1 MLKNDLSALFLLK
14 GWMDYNLLGTDISFG
29 DGQELIRIW

>member
-14 GWMDYNLLGTDISFG
+14 GWMDYNLLEQIYHLEMDKTD
-29 DGQELIRIW
+29 